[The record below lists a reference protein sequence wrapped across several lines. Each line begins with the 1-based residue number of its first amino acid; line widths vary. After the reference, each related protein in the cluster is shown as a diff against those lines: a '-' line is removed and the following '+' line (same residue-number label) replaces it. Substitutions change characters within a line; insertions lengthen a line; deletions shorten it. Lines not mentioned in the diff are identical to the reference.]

1 MLNLGSKTFFGA
13 GTFCLLMAI
22 GYSFVSSDY
31 SGAVLLLVAAAGLVA
46 VGAASLTA
54 TGTAERFVDTPAV
67 LPSADTPS
75 IAPFA
80 AALGVGVVG
89 LGAALGAPALI
100 AGLVVLAVGA
110 AMWFSASWRSHP
122 EHVSSISPRIS
133 DRFSLPFGM
142 PAILLTLIVG
152 TAFAVSRTLLAVSK
166 NGALVVLVVASLAI
180 FGGGFLM
187 ASKSN
192 KGGLIKIMAVVAA
205 ISIAVMFIVGQSA
218 GSRKFEKHG
227 EEHSA
232 EVGAEGGAEGGAEH
246 GAEGGAESG
255 GEADHSTEK
264 AGATAEP

>member
-13 GTFCLLMAI
+13 GLFCFLMAV
-22 GYSFVSSDY
+22 GYSLGSSDY
-31 SGAVLLLVAAAGLVA
+31 SGAVLLLVATAGLVA
-46 VGAASLTA
+46 IGAASLTA

-67 LPSADTPS
+67 LASADAPS

-80 AALGVGVVG
+80 AALGLGVIG

-100 AGLVVLAVGA
+100 AGLLVLAVGA
-110 AMWFSASWRSHP
+110 AMWFSAAWRSHP
-122 EHVSSISPRIS
+122 EYVSALTPRIS

-142 PAILLTLIVG
+142 PLVLLVLIV
-152 TAFAVSRTLLAVSK
+152 ASAYAISRTLLAVSK
-166 NGALVVLVVASLAI
+166 TGALGVLVVAALAV

-192 KGGLIKIMAVVAA
+192 KAGLIKIMAVVAA
-205 ISIAVMFIVGQSA
+205 ISLAVMFIVGQSA

-227 EEHSA
+227 EGHGEKHSA
-232 EVGAEGGAEGGAEH
+232 ESGAKE
-246 GAEGGAESG
+246 
-255 GEADHSTEK
+255 TKEK

>member
-13 GTFCLLMAI
+13 GLFCFLMAV

-31 SGAVLLLVAAAGLVA
+31 SGAVLLLVATAGLVA

-54 TGTAERFVDTPAV
+54 TGTAERFVDTPAQ
-67 LPSADTPS
+67 LASADAPS

-80 AALGVGVVG
+80 AALGLGVAG
-89 LGAALGAPALI
+89 LGAALGAPALV
-100 AGLVVLAVGA
+100 AGLLVLVVGG

-122 EHVSSISPRIS
+122 DHVPALTPRIA

-142 PAILLTLIVG
+142 PLILLVLIV
-152 TAFAVSRTLLAVSK
+152 AAAYAISRTLLAVSK
-166 NGALVVLVVASLAI
+166 VGALGVLVVAALAV

-187 ASKSN
+187 ASKSDK
-192 KGGLIKIMAVVAA
+192 KGFIKIMAVVAA
-205 ISIAVMFIVGQSA
+205 VSLAVMFIVGQSA

-227 EEHSA
+227 EGHSTEKGAEAGSA
-232 EVGAEGGAEGGAEH
+232 EHEAGSGDHEGEAGAEG
-246 GAEGGAESG
+246 
-255 GEADHSTEK
+255 TKEK

>member
-13 GTFCLLMAI
+13 GFFCFLMAV

-31 SGAVLLLVAAAGLVA
+31 SGAVLLLVATGGLVA

-54 TGTAERFVDTPAV
+54 TGTAERFVDTPAR
-67 LPSADTPS
+67 LASADAPS

-80 AALGVGVVG
+80 AALGLGVAG

-100 AGLVVLAVGA
+100 AGLLVLVVGG

-122 EHVSSISPRIS
+122 DHVSALTPRIA

-142 PAILLTLIVG
+142 PLILLVLIV
-152 TAFAVSRTLLAVSK
+152 AAAYAISRTLLAVSK
-166 NGALVVLVVASLAI
+166 NGALGVLVVASLAV

-187 ASKSN
+187 ASKSD
-192 KGGLIKIMAVVAA
+192 KKGLIKIMAVVAA
-205 ISIAVMFIVGQSA
+205 VSIAVMFIVGQSA

-227 EEHSA
+227 E
-232 EVGAEGGAEGGAEH
+232 G
-246 GAEGGAESG
+246 
-255 GEADHSTEK
+255 HSTEK
-264 AGATAEP
+264 GAEHNAEAGSEEHEGEAKAEGTKEKAGASAEP

>member
-13 GTFCLLMAI
+13 GFFCFLMAV
-22 GYSFVSSDY
+22 GYSLVSSDY
-31 SGAVLLLVAAAGLVA
+31 SGAVLLLVATAGLVA

-54 TGTAERFVDTPAV
+54 TGTAERFVDTPA
-67 LPSADTPS
+67 LLASADAPS

-80 AALGVGVVG
+80 AALGLGVIG

-100 AGLVVLAVGA
+100 AGLLVLAVGA
-110 AMWFSASWRSHP
+110 GIWFSAAWRSHP
-122 EHVSSISPRIS
+122 EHVSALSPRIS

-142 PAILLTLIVG
+142 PLILLVLIV
-152 TAFAVSRTLLAVSK
+152 ASAYAISRTLLAVSK
-166 NGALVVLVVASLAI
+166 TGALGVLVVASLAV

-192 KGGLIKIMAVVAA
+192 KKGLIQIMAVVAA
-205 ISIAVMFIVGQSA
+205 VSLAVMFIVGQSA

-227 EEHSA
+227 EGHGAEHSA
-232 EVGAEGGAEGGAEH
+232 KAGAEE
-246 GAEGGAESG
+246 
-255 GEADHSTEK
+255 TKEK